1 MVEQVITYITANWVA
16 WLFAGAYA
24 ILIALYKKEKQQHE
38 EEREE
43 NKAVREGLQAETSA
57 YKAYEKLGGNDVAHA
72 MHERFMQ
79 LPLSDGNLE
88 TERIH

>member
-16 WLFAGAYA
+16 WA
-24 ILIALYKKEKQQHE
+24 K
-38 EEREE
+38 
-43 NKAVREGLQAETSA
+43 QAETSA

>member
-1 MVEQVITYITANWVA
+1 MRNESKPA
-16 WLFAGAYA
+16 W
-24 ILIALYKKEKQQHE
+24 ES
-38 EEREE
+38 
-43 NKAVREGLQAETSA
+43 QAETSA